1 MLQKLFA
8 KDNNPRVMEQI
19 ADLLNDGGIIIYPTD
34 TTYAIGCHAL
44 KERAVERICQ
54 IKGLDPK
61 KHLFSIVF
69 PDMSTISEYVK
80 VDNASFKLIRR
91 NLPGPF
97 TFILPAGSRLPKIFR
112 NRKEVGIRIPDNPI
126 ALAISSCIDAPLLS
140 TTLPYDEDDDIEYLT
155 EPELIDERFGDL
167 VDLVI
172 DGGTG
177 GTEPSTI
184 VDCTDGEP
192 EITRQGIGWLDE

>member
-69 PDMSTISEYVK
+69 PDMSAISEYVK
-80 VDNASFKLIRR
+80 VDNASFKLMRR

-155 EPELIDERFGDL
+155 EPELIDERFGDF